1 MQPIDREKVLASFL
15 VGERLK
21 QIPARR
27 KKLLVV
33 LEKLA
38 EGFRPGSRYPEREVN
53 ERLTRHHPDFA
64 TLRRLLVDYGF
75 LARDHGVYWRVE
87 THSGKQETDKQGTD
101 RQETV

>member
-1 MQPIDREKVLASFL
+1 VQPIEREKVLASFL

-33 LEKLA
+33 LERLA
-38 EGFRPGSRYPEREVN
+38 EGFEPGSRYPEREVN

-75 LARDHGVYWRVE
+75 LARDHGVYWRTE
-87 THSGKQETDKQGTD
+87 IQSDRQESD